1 MGSAVGSNPEH
12 ERRATVRLVHYWM
25 SLCRNEA
32 IPAFVDF
39 DPHRNPI
46 DWDRCL
52 LASCAGPLDVTL
64 EHVGA
69 TLAALD
75 AEAAG
80 VTLGGAAVP
89 GLVTRILSP
98 LPDVIGGGGPRHHD
112 DIYALPGIGKVL
124 FRSVL
129 LPFRSVDA
137 GLSYVL
143 GAATFRVDPLSAAD
157 SRYEADPA
165 TPARGGDDVR
175 DPPQNAD
182 R

>member
-1 MGSAVGSNPEH
+1 MSLGGAVGGNPEH

-25 SLCRNEA
+25 SLCRNDT

-52 LASCAGPLDVTL
+52 LASCADPASVTL

-75 AEAAG
+75 ARAAEAALDG
-80 VTLGGAAVP
+80 VPVP

-98 LPDVIGGGGPRHHD
+98 LGDVIGGGGPRHHD
-112 DIYALPGIGKVL
+112 DIYALPGLGKVL

-129 LPFRSVDA
+129 LPFRSVDSS
-137 GLSYVL
+137 LSYVL
-143 GAATFRVDPLSAAD
+143 GAATFRIDPLVATD
-157 SRYEADPA
+157 RRHEADPA
-165 TPARGGDDVR
+165 TPA
-175 DPPQNAD
+175 
-182 R
+182 

>member
-1 MGSAVGSNPEH
+1 MGSAVGGNPEH

-25 SLCRNEA
+25 SLCRNDT

-52 LASCAGPLDVTL
+52 LASCAGPGEVTL

-75 AEAAG
+75 AEAAAAR
-80 VTLGGAAVP
+80 LDGAPVQ

-98 LPDVIGGGGPRHHD
+98 LPEVIGGGGPRHHD
-112 DIYALPGIGKVL
+112 DIYTLPGLGKVL

-129 LPFRSVDA
+129 LPFRSVNA
-137 GLSYVL
+137 SQSYVL
-143 GAATFRVDPLSAAD
+143 GAATFRIDPLPAAEG
-157 SRYEADPA
+157 RQEADPA
-165 TPARGGDDVR
+165 APTRGRDDAR
-175 DPPQNAD
+175 DPSERAD
-182 R
+182 I